1 MTLPFSTSQA
11 DTFEAVRSNIYSLLS
26 ELALSLSTS
35 LLDAL
40 FFKFEQ
46 CKGWPAA
53 DTLKLMELMRRFAH
67 SDKEAV
73 MADRVLRLLWDLTM
87 EPNAP
92 TEVTSS
98 GALQEVCCF
107 CVLCVQVLYFV

>member
-1 MTLPFSTSQA
+1 M
-11 DTFEAVRSNIYSLLS
+11 LS
-26 ELALSLSTS
+26 DLALSLSAS

-40 FFKFEQ
+40 FFKFER

-53 DTLKLMELMRRFAH
+53 DTLKLIELMRRFAQ
-67 SDKEAV
+67 SDKQAV

-92 TEVTSS
+92 AEVTTC
-98 GALQEVCCF
+98 GALQEVWLPMSTGGVDWWC
-107 CVLCVQVLYFV
+107 